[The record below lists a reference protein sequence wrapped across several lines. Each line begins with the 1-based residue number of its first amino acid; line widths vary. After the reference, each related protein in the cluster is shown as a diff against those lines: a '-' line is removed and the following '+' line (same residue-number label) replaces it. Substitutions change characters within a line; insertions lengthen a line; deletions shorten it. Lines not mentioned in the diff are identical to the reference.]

1 MCKISQATTSKDIN
15 RISFDAKTNFIFVI
29 WRAEYHCMLRQG
41 HKPRYCTNLV
51 TNKVEYQSLFD
62 DHNYIAIRIMP
73 GKLLAPETF

>member
-1 MCKISQATTSKDIN
+1 
-15 RISFDAKTNFIFVI
+15 
-29 WRAEYHCMLRQG
+29 MLRQG